1 LNRPGDPATKGSVRR
16 FAAVS
21 LVLLGACRLPGEAD
35 GGLHGGA
42 CFVDEE
48 CRSGVVCA
56 RDEQCWPASEVR
68 RVMATWTVRG
78 QPASEATCARA
89 PDLHII
95 FDGNVPDDLGFSP
108 VPCVIGQFVVDKL
121 PRPFTRVELGV
132 DDVGPW
138 RTTTITSAGAATV
151 DLPL

>member
-1 LNRPGDPATKGSVRR
+1 MRR

-21 LVLLGACRLPGEAD
+21 LVLLGACRLPGET
-35 GGLHGGA
+35 GGGGAA

-48 CRSGVVCA
+48 CRAGEVCA
-56 RDEQCWPASEVR
+56 RDEHCWPASEVR

-108 VPCVIGQFVVDKL
+108 VPCVLGQFVVDKL
-121 PRPFTRVELGV
+121 PRAFTRVELGV

-138 RTTTITSAGAATV
+138 RTATITSSGTATF

>member
-1 LNRPGDPATKGSVRR
+1 VRR

-48 CRSGVVCA
+48 CRSGEVCA

-138 RTTTITSAGAATV
+138 RTTTITSAGAATF
-151 DLPL
+151 DLSL